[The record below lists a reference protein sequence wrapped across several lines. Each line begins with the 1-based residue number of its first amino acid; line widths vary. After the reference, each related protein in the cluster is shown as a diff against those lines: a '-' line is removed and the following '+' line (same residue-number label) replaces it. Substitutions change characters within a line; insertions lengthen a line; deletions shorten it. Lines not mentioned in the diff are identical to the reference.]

1 MHFIYIALGGALG
14 AISRYITIYAAERF
28 LGQQFPYGTL
38 IVNVLGSIIM
48 GIVIEYL
55 YRNHNHSNELRSFLV
70 IGLLGGY
77 TTFSSFSLDSLK
89 MWQDGNITTAFIYI
103 GFSVGLSL
111 FGIWAGSQIIRGIS

>member
-1 MHFIYIALGGALG
+1 MHFVYIALGGALG
-14 AISRYITIYAAERF
+14 AVSRYMTIQAAERF
-28 LGQQFPYGTL
+28 LGEQFPYGTL
-38 IVNVLGSIIM
+38 IVNVLGSILI

-55 YRNHNHSNELRSFLV
+55 YRSDTPNDELRLFLV

-89 MWQDGNITTAFIYI
+89 MWQDGNITAALTYI

-111 FGIWAGSQIIRGIS
+111 LGIWAGSQIIRGIS